1 MILNDRQA
9 EILDFLKENGRASV
23 RRLAGTFYVSEMTIR
38 RDLKTAT

>member
-23 RRLAGTFYVSEMTIR
+23 RRLA
-38 RDLKTAT
+38 RDFLRKRDDDSARP